1 MLPTGAV
8 FLRSLLTASLG
19 AALLLAAACAA
30 PAPAP
35 QPTRIQPSRLPQSLE
50 MPAVAWF
57 DDYNEVLAGTIT
69 RYGFLLPRTLDLKT
83 QVGSARCVGGAPVK
97 VMPPAAL
104 PPARCDGVRGMAQL
118 TCSDGRALLFE
129 WSADPE
135 CASGFG
141 KGRDADGNRLHLVY
155 GGSPERAKTALNEAV
170 RSQARRPALP
180 ATGGEAAHGI
190 GTGTAFFVSWDGHL
204 LTNHHVIDQATR
216 VQVKLDDGDLV
227 DAEIVSRD
235 PDNDLALLKVKAIRR
250 PLPVRRTN
258 DLARGTEVMVLGYPL
273 VTLQG
278 SDQKATFGHV
288 NALKGMQGDDRYTQ
302 VDAPVQPGNSG
313 GPLMNQR
320 GEVVGVITAILNPLA
335 TAAVA
340 GVIPQNVNYAL
351 KSDYAHQMLRRRLG
365 SDWRAEKEATSP
377 GSWEALASNVE
388 ASVVL
393 VVAER

>member
-8 FLRSLLTASLG
+8 FARSPLIPVVA
-19 AALLLAAACAA
+19 AALLVATACAA

-35 QPTRIQPSRLPQSLE
+35 APTRIQPSRLPQSLE

-57 DDYNEVLAGTIT
+57 DDYNEVLSGTIT

-83 QVGSARCVGGAPVK
+83 QVGNARCVGGAPVK

-118 TCSDGRALLFE
+118 NCSDGRALLFE
-129 WSADPE
+129 WSADPD

-141 KGRDADGNRLHLVY
+141 KGRDADGNLLHLVY
-155 GGSPERAKTALNEAV
+155 GGSPERAKTALKEAV
-170 RSQARRPALP
+170 RAQARMPALP
-180 ATGGEAAHGI
+180 ATGGEEAHGI

-204 LTNHHVIDQATR
+204 LTNHHVIDKATR

-227 DAEIVSRD
+227 DAQVLSRD

-250 PLPVRRTN
+250 PLPIRRTN
-258 DLARGTEVMVLGYPL
+258 DLARGTEIMVLGYPL

-278 SDQKATFGHV
+278 ADQKATFGHV

-302 VDAPVQPGNSG
+302 VDAPVQPG
-313 GPLMNQR
+313 Q
-320 GEVVGVITAILNPLA
+320 
-335 TAAVA
+335 
-340 GVIPQNVNYAL
+340 
-351 KSDYAHQMLRRRLG
+351 LRRPVDEPERG
-365 SDWRAEKEATSP
+365 GGGRDHRHPEPP
-377 GSWEALASNVE
+377 GHGGGGRRHP
-388 ASVVL
+388 
-393 VVAER
+393 AERELRPQVRLRPPDDAAPAGLRVARREAGHLARKAGRPWLRTWRRRWCWW